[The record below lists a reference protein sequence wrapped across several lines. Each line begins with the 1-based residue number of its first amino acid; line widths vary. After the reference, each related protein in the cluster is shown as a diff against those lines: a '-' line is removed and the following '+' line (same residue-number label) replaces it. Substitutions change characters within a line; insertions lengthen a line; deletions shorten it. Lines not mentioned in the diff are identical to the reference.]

1 MRPVSFGLPKSCR
14 LRKRPEFLTTQK
26 RGRKLITKSF
36 LFFALPVEREGM
48 RLGVTVS
55 RKVGVAVVRN
65 RVKRL
70 LREAFRLHQHE
81 LPSGLDLVA
90 IARSEAATPPDS
102 LAEVERELLE
112 VRRRL
117 GSSGRDRRGGAP

>member
-1 MRPVSFGLPKSCR
+1 MRPASFGLPKSCR
-14 LRKRPEFLTTQK
+14 LRKRPEFLATQR

-36 LFFALPVEREGM
+36 LFFALPVEHGGV
-48 RLGVTVS
+48 RLGITVS

-102 LAEVERELLE
+102 LAQVEGELLE

-117 GSSGRDRRGGAP
+117 GSSGRGRPGGAP